1 MDKNHILY
9 VHRSLQF
16 AKLKCDLPNRLVPET
31 SLQTQAGEG
40 TQTNSLTLTLLWKE
54 NLLPAVFLGTG
65 DTGRADRHGGG
76 LGAAVGGP
84 RARLFP
90 VLLFC

>member
-1 MDKNHILY
+1 MFTDLY
-9 VHRSLQF
+9 SLQS
-16 AKLKCDLPNRLVPET
+16 LKCDLPNRLVPET

-54 NLLPAVFLGTG
+54 KLLGTG

-76 LGAAVGGP
+76 LGAAVGRP
-84 RARLFP
+84 RVRLFP
-90 VLLFC
+90 VPLFC